1 MDHTI
6 HVAVD
11 ADIVRIDDFELDDSE
26 VASHVRS
33 WPPEARADAVT
44 EAMWVGV
51 ITIGRIEATHI
62 HLRYTMML
70 EVLDRTYSRY
80 FSAGAIRS
88 SSGNRIFSPTNFSN
102 SSYPSFLGESLAEI
116 L

>member
-1 MDHTI
+1 MDPNI

-11 ADIVRIDDFELDDSE
+11 ADIVRIDGIELDDPE
-26 VASHVRS
+26 VADYVRS
-33 WPPEARADAVT
+33 WPPEAPADAVT
-44 EAMWVGV
+44 EALWVGV
-51 ITIGRIEATHI
+51 ITMGRIEATHI
-62 HLRYTMML
+62 QRRYTMML

-80 FSAGAIRS
+80 FSAGAIRL
-88 SSGNRIFSPTNFSN
+88 SSGNRIFSPTSFSN